1 MNPIYNLLRPF
12 AKIIGKFPKQ
22 VLAFRLQKDLGK
34 KINTKNPVSLYDKIY
49 WLSFNTDTTKWS
61 LLADKYGVR
70 EHIKKEIGE
79 AYLPKLYGVYE
90 SINDVDY
97 TNLPKSFVIKTN
109 NGCASNFLVRD
120 KGNTDLEKIRKELA
134 YWLKFPYGELTGQ
147 KHYTRIPPRI
157 IAEEYLFQEDNPEA
171 TLIDYKFFCFDGKP
185 HYCETISERVF
196 GTHLHNKMI
205 YDMNWESHPNF
216 FKEGCPMKEVEK
228 PQTFEKMKEIAQKLA
243 NGFKF
248 VRVDLYEV
256 NGKIKFGELTFTPTT
271 HNFTEEFQDH
281 LGSLIKL

>member
-1 MNPIYNLLRPF
+1 MRWIYKLLQPF
-12 AKIIGKFPKQ
+12 APIIGKYPKQ
-22 VLAFRLQKDLGK
+22 VLAFRLYKDLGK
-34 KINTKNPVSLYDKIY
+34 KINTKNPKSLYDKIY
-49 WLSFNTDTTKWS
+49 WLSFNTNTEIWS
-61 LLADKYGVR
+61 QLADKYGVR
-70 EHIKKEIGE
+70 DFVKKEIGE
-79 AYLPKLYGVYE
+79 EYLPQLYGVYKSAYE
-90 SINDVDY
+90 IDY
-97 TNLPKSFVIKTN
+97 HSLPERFVIKTN
-109 NGCASNFLVRD
+109 NGCASNFLV
-120 KGNTDLEKIRKELA
+120 KNKATTDLVKISKELKF
-134 YWLKFPYGELTGQ
+134 WLKFPYGELTGQ

-196 GTHLHNKMI
+196 GTHLHNKMM
-205 YDMNWESHPNF
+205 YDMNWKSHPDF
-216 FKEGCPMKEVEK
+216 FKEGCPIKEIKK
-228 PQTFEKMKEIAQKLA
+228 PQTFEKMKEIAQKLSK
-243 NGFKF
+243 GFKF